1 MGRTVTERTQK
12 VVNSL
17 LTLGLL
23 EDKNFER
30 MEDNLSLSDIADILG
45 KDDYQQIQR
54 YLKQLKDWLPDDGKG
69 TINTVNQKIIVNKNN
84 IPTDTYEEFLWTLL
98 VLDMIVEQ
106 EQYSIKDLNKNFR
119 GKALSI
125 ITKIIIAKRN
135 KDKISIR
142 LLNDPEQIIKLMPK
156 SLYFNYD
163 SWFVEGLV
171 DGQDELKKYKLSD
184 VKAISYTY
192 KK

>member
-54 YLKQLKDWLPDDGKG
+54 YLKQLKNWLPNAGIIS
-69 TINTVNQKIIVNKNN
+69 TSNQKTIVKKND